1 MRTISLFILSLFIG
15 IAAYSQNTPSTKSKA
30 DEIEPYDYPTKLIGG
45 YNILFKADDST
56 EYLYLTKGNKRI
68 AELASDVRGGLYKS
82 LGYVGADFKE
92 YFVFVHSYGSGNPH
106 EIELIKKTTGKNIL
120 KTDAWWI
127 DVLKKKEALLYSD
140 QDVPTTKDKMILYS
154 VSSGKKRLLSFP
166 KDVFNEPM
174 ILYRIKIKT
183 LTDKYLI
190 IKYDT
195 NGHSKMK
202 KYVFKPGYKK

>member
-1 MRTISLFILSLFIG
+1 MRIICLFILSLFIG
-15 IAAYSQNTPSTKSKA
+15 IVAYSQNTPSTENEA
-30 DEIEPYDYPTKLIGG
+30 DDIEPYDYPTKLIGG
-45 YNILFKADDST
+45 YNILFKVDDST
-56 EYLYLTKGNKRI
+56 EYLYLTRGDKRI

-106 EIELIKKTTGKNIL
+106 EIELIKKTTGENIL

-127 DVLKKKEALLYSD
+127 DVVEKKEVLLYCD

-154 VSSGKKRLLSFP
+154 VSTGKKRLFSFP
-166 KDVFNEPM
+166 KDIFNEPM

-190 IKYDT
+190 IQYDT

-202 KYVFKPGYKK
+202 KYVFNIK

>member
-1 MRTISLFILSLFIG
+1 MRTISFFILSLFIG
-15 IAAYSQNTPSTKSKA
+15 IAAYSQNTPLTKSKA

-68 AELASDVRGGLYKS
+68 AELASDVRGGLYKN

-127 DVLKKKEALLYSD
+127 DVVKKKEALLYSD

-154 VSSGKKRLLSFP
+154 VSTGKKRLLSFP
-166 KDVFNEPM
+166 NDVFNEPM

-190 IKYDT
+190 IQYDT

-202 KYVFKPGYKK
+202 KYVFNIK

>member
-1 MRTISLFILSLFIG
+1 MRIISLFILSLFMG
-15 IAAYSQNTPSTKSKA
+15 IAAYSQNTPSTENEA
-30 DEIEPYDYPTKLIGG
+30 DDIEPYDYPTKLIGG
-45 YNILFKADDST
+45 YNILFKVDDST
-56 EYLYLTKGNKRI
+56 EYLYLTRGNKRI
-68 AELASDVRGGLYKS
+68 AELASDVRGGIYKS
-82 LGYVGADFKE
+82 LGYVGADFRE

-127 DVLKKKEALLYSD
+127 DVVEKKEVLLYSD

-154 VSSGKKRLLSFP
+154 VRTGKKRLLSFP
-166 KDVFNEPM
+166 NDVFNEPM

-190 IKYDT
+190 IEYDI
-195 NGHSKMK
+195 NGRNKTK
-202 KYVFKPGYKK
+202 KYVLNIKH

>member
-1 MRTISLFILSLFIG
+1 MRIISLFILSLFIG
-15 IAAYSQNTPSTKSKA
+15 IAAYSQNTPSTKSEA

-56 EYLYLTKGNKRI
+56 EYLYLTRGNKRI

-127 DVLKKKEALLYSD
+127 DVVKKKEALLYSD

-154 VSSGKKRLLSFP
+154 VSTGKKRLLSFP
-166 KDVFNEPM
+166 NDVFNEPM
-174 ILYRIKIKT
+174 ILYRIKIKA

-190 IKYDT
+190 IQYDT

-202 KYVFKPGYKK
+202 KYVFNIK